1 MSLYQTLEAI
11 ITLFIQVFVIF
22 PYSALTIQRQRELI
36 PKDKPSIKDTA
47 RLEKTHSSRKPGAMI
62 SDKVY
67 KLCTS
72 KETVSSLLAKD
83 PTMAPGDAWKQL
95 YGGHAAG
102 EKESKNEARR
112 HRDTAT
118 PEDLQ
123 RALECGNWGPTQ
135 PSELFLKMYHDALC
149 TLDNSVSNCMVS
161 PPLMGSSGVIPLS
174 VISVVPDIMRHMS
187 NLIVRAEKE
196 VILATNY
203 WQNSVASKYIT
214 NAMKELS
221 RRAGERGERI
231 VFKLQYD
238 RGSPKQL
245 LDNHYLVPEKEY
257 LGKAVALP
265 TAAEI
270 PNLDLQ
276 VMNYHRPMLGTFH
289 CKYMVVDRKFAVLQS
304 NNIQDNDNMEMMTH
318 LEGPIV
324 DSLYDMALISWHKK
338 FDPPLPSYDSPAAQG
353 GLSSFENKR
362 HDEIFDQNGSI
373 RGHSA
378 VIHPERMQA
387 QQAYS
392 YEPRA
397 SNQPGF
403 AYSSSM
409 ENGDSTPYP
418 STTESVTHPV
428 GSTSNAEDIRNGV
441 ENIRLEGAQDTHH
454 GFEDGDLKTRERMAE
469 NVRAIATTGDAEH
482 IVHTKD
488 GDKKVP
494 VSPESGTLAQHGVN
508 GPDTKTQEFLSN
520 GTQVI
525 PQSQIENP
533 SPSSHLLPEHT
544 TDDPHYDD
552 DIAGEVARVQT
563 AVSPKNGE
571 TRIEAV
577 TRHLNHTRNPGFKG
591 NAPDYPAHEEMTP
604 YIPHPVHEPFPI
616 AMVCREPYGS
626 PNHSSVYNPQNEVW
640 LSALRNAAK
649 NVFIQSPTLNAEPLV
664 PAIVEACER
673 GVDVYCYICLGY
685 NDTGELLPMQGGTN
699 EMIAHKMYTSLS
711 ASGKERL
718 HYFFYIGKDQTTP
731 LVAKKKLRD
740 CHIKVM
746 IVDEHIGIQGNG
758 NQDTQSWFH
767 SQEINV
773 MIDSPTVCKGWIDG
787 LRRNQNTH
795 LYGEVGKSDGI
806 WRDEKGNEAKDVIGV
821 DPGRFSW
828 AKGFL
833 GAINRVRGTGDF

>member
-1 MSLYQTLEAI
+1 MTLYQNLEAI
-11 ITLFIQVFVIF
+11 ISLFIQVFVIF
-22 PYSALTIQRQRELI
+22 PYSALTIQRQRDLLAL
-36 PKDKPSIKDTA
+36 KTQSIDETTDAQSINK
-47 RLEKTHSSRKPGAMI
+47 SRAMI

-67 KLCTS
+67 KLCKS
-72 KETVSSLLAKD
+72 SETVSSILAKD
-83 PTMAPGDAWKQL
+83 PSIAPGDAWKQL
-95 YGGHAAG
+95 YGAHAAG
-102 EKESKNEARR
+102 EKESKATARS
-112 HRDTAT
+112 HRDTHT

-135 PSELFLKMYHDALC
+135 PSELFLK
-149 TLDNSVSNCMVS
+149 NFSR
-161 PPLMGSSGVIPLS
+161 
-174 VISVVPDIMRHMS
+174 VPDIMRHMS

-245 LDNHYLVPEKEY
+245 LDNHYIVSEKEY

-265 TAAEI
+265 QAHEI
-270 PNLDLQ
+270 PNIDLQ
-276 VMNYHRPMLGTFH
+276 VMNYHKPMLGTFH

-338 FDPPLPSYDSPAAQG
+338 FEPPLPSHNSPAAQG
-353 GLSSFENKR
+353 GLSSFKNKS
-362 HDEIFDQNGSI
+362 HDEIFSENGSL

-378 VIHPERMQA
+378 IVHPEKMREQKP
-387 QQAYS
+387 YS

-397 SNQPGF
+397 ANQPGVVPQDH
-403 AYSSSM
+403 SSTT
-409 ENGDSTPYP
+409 NGTGP
-418 STTESVTHPV
+418 STTESIVHPV
-428 GSTSNAEDIRNGV
+428 EQSNGV
-441 ENIRLEGAQDTHH
+441 NGIAEGLDQVQLENKEQTEH
-454 GFEDGDLKTRERMAE
+454 GFQNKDLNTREMISE
-469 NVRAIATTGDAEH
+469 NARAVASTGDTEH
-482 IVHTKD
+482 IVHTTD
-488 GDKKVP
+488 SNANGGGEQ
-494 VSPESGTLAQHGVN
+494 VSPKKHNFNSHGLN
-508 GPDTKTQEFLSN
+508 GPDAETQEFLN
-520 GTQVI
+520 AGTQVL
-525 PQSQIENP
+525 PQSQIEHP
-533 SPSSHLLPEHT
+533 SPSGNLLPEHT
-544 TDDPHYDD
+544 TDDPHYDV

-563 AVSPKNGE
+563 AVSPKPGDS
-571 TRIEAV
+571 RIQAV
-577 TRHLNHTRNPGFKG
+577 TRHLNHTKNEGFKG
-591 NAPDYPAHEEMTP
+591 NAPECAPEEEMTP

-616 AMVCREPYGS
+616 AMVCREPHGA
-626 PNHSSVYNPQNEVW
+626 PNHNSVYNPQNEVW
-640 LSALRNAAK
+640 LSALRNAKK

-664 PAIVEACER
+664 PEIISACER
-673 GVDVYCYICLGY
+673 GIDVYCYITLGY

-699 EMIAHKMYTSLS
+699 EMIAHKMYTTLS
-711 ASGKERL
+711 AAGKSHL

-740 CHIKVM
+740 CHVKVM

-773 MIDSPTVCKGWIDG
+773 MFDSAMVCKGWIDG

-795 LYGEVGKSDGI
+795 LYGEVGKEDGI
-806 WRDEKGNEAKDVIGV
+806 WRDENGEQAKDVIGV

-828 AKGFL
+828 AKGFM